1 MFLYNK
7 SSVGYDGLLKSSY
20 FASYFGV
27 YVPSIIEIMIQNI
40 KLGRG
45 LRVDAGVVR

>member
-7 SSVGYDGLLKSSY
+7 SSVGYNGLLKSSY
-20 FASYFGV
+20 FGSYFGA
-27 YVPSIIEIMIQNI
+27 YVPSIIAIMIQNI